1 MSSTGKM
8 KLIFVSDNRNKIK
21 EVKSMLGEDFPWT
34 LEAKHIDLPEF
45 QGEPDEITREKCKVA
60 AKQIGA
66 PVIVEDTCLCFNAL
80 GGMPGPYIKWFLKK
94 LKPEGLHRLLTGW
107 EDKSAYAVCTFAY
120 SSGDPEKSAVKLF
133 YGKTNGKI
141 VKPRGPQTFGWDPC
155 FQPDGF
161 EETYAEM
168 DADEKNKI
176 SHRGKALQAL
186 KDYFDDPDTTPPK
199 RLKLAT
205 EQEEAS

>member
-1 MSSTGKM
+1 MNSAGKRT
-8 KLIFVSDNRNKIK
+8 LIFVTGNPNKLK
-21 EVKSMLGEDFPWT
+21 EVKSILGENFPWT
-34 LEAKHIDLPEF
+34 LEARNIDLPEF
-45 QGEPDEITREKCKVA
+45 QGEPDEISIEKCKVA

-107 EDKSAYAVCTFAY
+107 EDKSAYALCTFAY
-120 SSGDPEKSAVKLF
+120 STGDLEKPVELF
-133 YGKTNGKI
+133 RGKTNGTI
-141 VKPRGPQTFGWDPC
+141 VEPRGPKTFGWDPC

-161 EETYAEM
+161 SETYAEM
-168 DADEKNKI
+168 DSDTKNKI

-186 KDYFDDPDTTPPK
+186 KRFFSEPQSSPVK
-199 RLKLAT
+199 HLKET
-205 EQEEAS
+205 